1 MLMLSFLLLLLLL
14 LLVSFLRTTC
24 LIVRE
29 TSSIVELHLLHKGR
43 FTATATSEK
52 QHSDG
57 AVLGRR
63 ERSKKNMLCQSLLFV
78 LACVLLPPLT
88 SYKIFATLRSGKG
101 LGSQVQAK
109 MRSKLLSFFFF
120 SFLTKRNSLYAPFK
134 LTGPF

>member
-1 MLMLSFLLLLLLL
+1 MSVLMLSFLLLLLLL

-109 MRSKLLSFFFF
+109 MRSKLLSFF
-120 SFLTKRNSLYAPFK
+120 SFLF
-134 LTGPF
+134 